1 MRSGI
6 FVAFRRFLFGDRWK
20 PASDTGIAGE
30 RAAEKHLKSLGYKT
44 LARNA
49 RTRGG
54 EVDLVVEAPDRAIAL
69 VEVKARVVVPGR
81 NDRPGEAAVNHW
93 KRRRLLNAARIL
105 CAANRWQ
112 DRTIRVDVVV
122 VEWDAPRT
130 HKDPPSRI
138 RHTEGLDRF
147 K

>member
-6 FVAFRRFLFGDRWK
+6 LDAVRRFFLGDRWQ

-30 RAAEKHLKSLGYKT
+30 RAAEKHLKSLGYKV

-54 EVDLVVEAPDRAIAL
+54 EVDLVVEGPDRAIAL
-69 VEVKARVVVPGR
+69 VEVKARVVVRGR
-81 NDRPGEAAVNHW
+81 NDRPGEAAVNIW

-112 DRTIRVDVVV
+112 DRRIRIDVIV

>member
-1 MRSGI
+1 MRSRI
-6 FVAFRRFLFGDRWK
+6 LDTIRRFLFGDRWK

-30 RAAEKHLKSLGYKT
+30 RAAEKHLKSLGYRI

-54 EVDLVVEAPDRAIAL
+54 EIDLVVEAPDRAIAL
-69 VEVKARVVVPGR
+69 VEVKARVVVQGR
-81 NDRPGEAAVNHW
+81 NDRPGEAAVNLW

-105 CAANRWQ
+105 CAANRWH
-112 DRTIRVDVVV
+112 DRQIRIDVVV
-122 VEWDAPRT
+122 VEWDAPLT

-138 RHTEGLDRF
+138 RHTQALDRF